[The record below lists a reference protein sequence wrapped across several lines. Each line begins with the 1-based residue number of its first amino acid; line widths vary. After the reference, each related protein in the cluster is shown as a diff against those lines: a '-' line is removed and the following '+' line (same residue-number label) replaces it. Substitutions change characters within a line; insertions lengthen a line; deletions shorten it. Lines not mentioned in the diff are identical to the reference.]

1 MIRIKAGLVG
11 TALVAVGLKLSLLA
25 SGSVPFNADEAVVA
39 LMARHILQGERPVF
53 FYGQAY
59 MGSLDAYLVAGGFW
73 LFGEKVWVL
82 RGVQGALYLATLL
95 STAWLGKAAFG
106 SWKVGMIAAWL
117 LAIPTVNLTLYT
129 TATLGGYGEM
139 LLVGN
144 LILLAAL
151 RIANNIEA
159 DELNNRL
166 WIWLAFG
173 FLIGLGGWVFGMTL
187 VYSVPACLFL
197 IWRGMGSRTGTAM
210 AERRS
215 TRKFV
220 QQIRIPGILTLTT
233 AGVVFGSAPWWIY
246 ARSSGLVEL
255 LKELG
260 GGAIAGVEGLSWP
273 WQVTQHLFNLLVFG
287 SSVVFGLRSPW
298 EIRWLAWP
306 LSPIILAFWLGVVF
320 VATSSFLRS
329 LFKRQEAHN
338 TKGLILLMGVVITLV
353 AGFLLTP
360 FGADPSGRYF
370 LPLGV
375 IMALFAAQAVVL
387 WRERWGR
394 WSYGLVGLVLVF
406 NLWGTVQTALDNPPG
421 LTTQFDTQT
430 WIDHRYDKAL
440 VDFLRSQ
447 GEQRGYS
454 NYWVSYP
461 LAFQSGEDLIFVP
474 RLPYHLDFRYTARDD
489 RYKPYDQL
497 VDQAEHL
504 AYITT
509 HHPELDKRLRTGFTS
524 LGVAWKE
531 ATIGDYHIF
540 YGLSRK
546 VRLEELNLGW

>member
-1 MIRIKAGLVG
+1 MIRIKAGFVG
-11 TALVAVGLKLSLLA
+11 AALAAVGLKMSLLA
-25 SGSVPFNADEAVVA
+25 AGSVPFNADEAVVA

-73 LFGEKVWVL
+73 LFGEKVWVM
-82 RGVQGALYLATLL
+82 RGVQGVLYLATLL
-95 STAWLGKAAFG
+95 STAWLGKAVFG
-106 SWKVGMIAAWL
+106 SWKEGVIAAWL
-117 LAIPTVNLTLYT
+117 VAIPTVNLTLYT

-139 LLVGN
+139 LLAGN

-151 RIANNIEA
+151 RIAKNIEA
-159 DELNNRL
+159 DELNKRL

-197 IWRGMGSRTGTAM
+197 VWRGMGSRTRTAI
-210 AERRS
+210 AGRNSSRQIV
-215 TRKFV
+215 R
-220 QQIRIPGILTLTT
+220 QIRMPSIVTLAI
-233 AGVVFGSAPWWIY
+233 AGVAFGSAPWWIY
-246 ARSSGLVEL
+246 ARSSGLGEL

-287 SSVVFGLRSPW
+287 GSVVFGLRPPW
-298 EIRWLAWP
+298 EIRWLVWP
-306 LSPIILAFWLGVVF
+306 LSPIILAFWLGVMF
-320 VATSSFLRS
+320 VATSSFLRF
-329 LFKRQEAHN
+329 LFTRQEAHN
-338 TKGLILLMGVVITLV
+338 SKGLILLMGVVLTLV

-375 IMALFAAQAVVL
+375 VMALFAAQAVVL

-406 NLWGTVQTALDNPPG
+406 NLWGTAQTALDNPPG

-430 WIDHRYDKAL
+430 RIDHRYDKAL
-440 VDFLRSQ
+440 VEFLRLQ
-447 GEQRGYS
+447 GERRGYS

-489 RYKPYDQL
+489 RYKPYDQQ
-497 VDQAEHL
+497 VDTADRM

-509 HHPELDKRLRTGFTS
+509 RHPGLDKRLRIGFTS
-524 LGVAWKE
+524 LGVAWEE

-546 VRLEELNLGW
+546 VRPEELNLGW